1 MVYAFMAAFHY
12 RSCATYRFIVC
23 GRLETQTEGG
33 EKTMMRYNGWNDGPA
48 GRGELGLVVTVFWIL
63 IFVNLVLLA
72 VFLWKKITHMK

>member
-1 MVYAFMAAFHY
+1 
-12 RSCATYRFIVC
+12 
-23 GRLETQTEGG
+23 
-33 EKTMMRYNGWNDGPA
+33 MMRYNGWNDGPA